1 MCLCGLR
8 LKKHYFPQTV
18 HYFCSSIPA
27 FLKRVDFYKAHR
39 YEKRGV
45 LLLASYPVHCD
56 WPNTSSM
63 WQKCYAP
70 YRILM
75 PCPRATTQKK
85 NPIINEVFVASD
97 GDIITYYNGVYC
109 LFNALC
115 CMARHKLENELPG
128 CESEVPDCP
137 CKVGIAPLYRNS
149 LWAQLAGSSQ
159 VQEIVCKMLCT
170 HSNIWV
176 ELFWNSVVN
185 TT

>member
-1 MCLCGLR
+1 MWFEV
-8 LKKHYFPQTV
+8 KKTLFSTNCTL
-18 HYFCSSIPA
+18 F
-27 FLKRVDFYKAHR
+27 
-39 YEKRGV
+39 
-45 LLLASYPVHCD
+45 LLLYPRLSETRWFLQSSSLWEARCTLIGQLSSALWLAEYLKHVTEMLRPLPYFDAVSPCD
-56 WPNTSSM
+56 NT
-63 WQKCYAP
+63 K
-70 YRILM
+70 
-75 PCPRATTQKK
+75 KK

-109 LFNALC
+109 LFNPLC

-159 VQEIVCKMLCT
+159 VQEIVRKMRCI